1 MREATPL
8 VRDRNEG
15 AAGASPSVRPW
26 PGKLLRSV
34 AIVLAAA
41 AFLSLSGAF
50 GTEQASLRVRF
61 AFWVLLLALGTG
73 ANRLAQAA
81 LGRRRMALRRPL
93 LTAVATSL
101 AISVPMTPIV
111 VFMVRLTFA
120 DPHGGGRLWAYV
132 FLSGLA
138 ISAAV
143 STLHLL
149 VERSA
154 PVVTHAAAPGASP
167 PAFMKRFPPKLR
179 GADLYAV
186 EAQDHYLRLHTSRGS
201 DLILMRL
208 ADALDELEG
217 LEGARTHRSWWVAR
231 EAVHGARR
239 EGARAALQLPGGLEA
254 PVSRTYLPM
263 LRAEGWI

>member
-1 MREATPL
+1 M
-8 VRDRNEG
+8 
-15 AAGASPSVRPW
+15 
-26 PGKLLRSV
+26 RSV

-41 AFLSLSGAF
+41 GFLSLSGAF
-50 GTEQASLRVRF
+50 GTEEASLPVRF
-61 AFWVLLLALGTG
+61 GFWVGLLALGTG

-93 LTAVATSL
+93 LTAVTTSL
-101 AISVPMTPIV
+101 AISAPMTPIV
-111 VFMVRLTFA
+111 VFMVQLTFG
-120 DPHGGGRLWAYV
+120 DPHGGWRLSAYV
-132 FLSGLA
+132 FVTGLV

-143 STLHLL
+143 STLHVLA
-149 VERSA
+149 ERSA
-154 PVVTHAAAPGASP
+154 PVATHAAAPGAAS

-231 EAVHGARR
+231 ETVRGARR
-239 EGARAALQLPGGLEA
+239 EGARAVLQLPGGLEA
-254 PVSRTYLPM
+254 PVSRTYLPA
-263 LRAEGWI
+263 LRQDGWL